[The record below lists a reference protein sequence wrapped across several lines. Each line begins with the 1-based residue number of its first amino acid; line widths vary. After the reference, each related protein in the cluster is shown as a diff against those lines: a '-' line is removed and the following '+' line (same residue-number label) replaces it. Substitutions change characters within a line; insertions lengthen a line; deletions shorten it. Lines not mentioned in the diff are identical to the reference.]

1 MLAIREENHKALKA
15 HYPHILEYLEQEDYL
30 KPLDQMVLEPG
41 VAEFDDRKILYVLKD
56 GNEYHLESL
65 YDNQHC
71 LDVWREGVPELRLNA
86 KILLFGMGNGQY
98 IKKLLESTT
107 EDVKIY
113 VFEPSIE
120 LLLTALS
127 QYDLS
132 EILNS
137 KRTYLIIKNDKH
149 QKVEE
154 YYYELLDYRDLEGL
168 VLRNHLNYV
177 ELFPNAFFEY
187 HNGVQKVVNA
197 IVSTQNVIGRYGIH
211 YYKNTFENMKYFME
225 GKSLEGLFW
234 KIPKDVPAIVV
245 AAGPSLDK
253 NIMELKKA
261 KGKAFILAVDT
272 ALRPLLRNGIRPDMF
287 ISIDGNKMVS
297 HFSEE
302 ETGTIPMVCYLL
314 SHSALLKKHH
324 AEKFFVNDLN
334 DHIQYKLGKMDKILP
349 VISSGGSVANDAF
362 SIVQAL
368 GFTTIIMVGQDLAY
382 TDNKTHASS
391 TVRGELKLDTS
402 KLKRIMV
409 EGVNGDMVAS
419 SHEFELYRAWFEE
432 QVAKYRHLH
441 VIDATEGG
449 ALIHGTKVAT
459 LKDTIEE
466 YCTKDVDFSQV
477 ITSTPDF
484 FNEHEKVEM
493 WKYICELPEELE
505 RCKKMMEEGIREY
518 NNMLELIYQDRYHSK
533 ELKRIFERVKELG
546 DKIEKNPVM
555 YYVLSRV
562 QTTTTEIIK
571 NIYKIEADEKKE
583 LISASKTGRDY
594 LELLLKDMKTM
605 IPEVEEKIAE
615 YEKQVSN
622 L

>member
-1 MLAIREENHKALKA
+1 MLPILEKNRAALQA
-15 HYPHILEYLEQEDYL
+15 HYPHILEYLEKDEYL
-30 KPLDQMVLEPG
+30 TPLDECVLEPG
-41 VAEFDDRKILYVLKD
+41 VAELENRKILYLLKD
-56 GNEYHLESL
+56 GVEYHLESL
-65 YDNQHC
+65 YDNELC
-71 LDVWREGVPELRLNA
+71 MNLWRDGFPKLLLNS
-86 KILLFGMGNGQY
+86 KIFLFGLGNGQY
-98 IKKLLESTT
+98 VKKLLESTP

-113 VFEPSIE
+113 IFEPSVE
-120 LLLTALS
+120 VFLTVLANFDLS
-127 QYDLS
+127 Q
-132 EILNS
+132 ILYNN
-137 KRTYLIIKNDKH
+137 RTYLIMKNDKH
-149 QKVEE
+149 QKIEE

-197 IVSTQNVIGRYGIH
+197 IVSTQSVIGRYGIH
-211 YYKNTFENMKYFME
+211 YYKNTFDNMKYFID

-253 NIMELKKA
+253 NILELKKA

-287 ISIDGNKMVS
+287 ISIDGKKMVS

-334 DHIQYKLGKMDKILP
+334 DHIQYKLGKMGKVLP

-391 TVRGELKLDTS
+391 TVRGEMNLDITQM
-402 KLKRIMV
+402 KRIEV
-409 EGVNGDMVAS
+409 EGVLGDTVYS

-432 QVAKYRHLH
+432 QVAKYRHLN

-459 LKDTIEE
+459 LKDTIQE
-466 YCTKDVDFSQV
+466 YCTKEVDFSQV
-477 ITSTPDF
+477 IASTPDF
-484 FNEHEKVEM
+484 FTEQEKLEM
-493 WKYICELPEELE
+493 WDYIRELPKEL
-505 RCKKMMEEGIREY
+505 RNCKKMMEEGVREY
-518 NNMLELIYQDRYHSK
+518 NKMLELIYQDRYHSN
-533 ELKRIFERVKELG
+533 ELKRTFQRAKEIG

-555 YYVLSRV
+555 YYDLNRV
-562 QTTTTEIIK
+562 QSATTEIIK
-571 NIYKIEADEKKE
+571 HIYKIEDDEKEE
-583 LISASKTGRDY
+583 LIAASKTGRDY
-594 LELLLKDMKTM
+594 LELLLRDMKII

-615 YEKQVSN
+615 YETQVKT
-622 L
+622 